1 MDNRPTSTTYVVS
14 RGGPSPQLYRDRNR
28 TYLIPFS
35 YDSSDQ
41 IAVYINGVPTTEFT
55 SYSSS
60 LTLNE
65 RPAYG
70 DKVTISRVTAPEA
83 AAPVGDDLPV
93 YSAGESIKAGDLNE
107 ANSILVQKIQELEQ
121 EIAVMKA
128 QATV

>member
-1 MDNRPTSTTYVVS
+1 MDNRPTSATYVVS
-14 RGGPSPQLYRDRNR
+14 RGGPFPQLYRDRNR

-41 IAVYINGVPTTEFT
+41 IAVSINGVPTTEFT

-70 DKVTISRVTAPEA
+70 DNVTISRVTAPEA

-93 YSAGESIKAGDLNE
+93 YSAGESIKSGNLNE
-107 ANSILVQKIQELEQ
+107 ANYILVQKIQELEQ
-121 EIAVMKA
+121 EIAVLKA

>member
-1 MDNRPTSTTYVVS
+1 MEYTTFMRILS
-14 RGGPSPQLYRDRNR
+14 
-28 TYLIPFS
+28 
-35 YDSSDQ
+35 
-41 IAVYINGVPTTEFT
+41 AVCINGVPTTEFT

-121 EIAVMKA
+121 EIAVLKA
-128 QATV
+128 QATVWLKRFSLN